1 MGGVK
6 RLEGLPKRAGHSES
20 EEEVVEIQERIV
32 LLEVRRAGRNGRIL
46 SRRILRFL
54 TPEEEDDLLRRIA
67 VRIRKE
73 GGLKPAVAGELPGG
87 GAGEYNPER
96 REVKG

>member
-1 MGGVK
+1 MHGKKWKAVRWLK
-6 RLEGLPKRAGHSES
+6 PFCREPKAPENDG
-20 EEEVVEIQERIV
+20 EVVEIQERIV

-67 VRIRKE
+67 VRIR
-73 GGLKPAVAGELPGG
+73 GDGV
-87 GAGEYNPER
+87 
-96 REVKG
+96 

>member
-1 MGGVK
+1 MCYARGGRFWKVVGRLK
-6 RLEGLPKRAGHSES
+6 RRSGEDMRPPGG

-67 VRIRKE
+67 VRLRGE
-73 GGLKPAVAGELPGG
+73 G
-87 GAGEYNPER
+87 
-96 REVKG
+96 